1 MESCV
6 NTASFKFVLYSSFTL
21 ILLVL
26 LILSLFT
33 TEIALGIPNVNYP
46 GQGSVNHRP
55 LVKAGPDQIV
65 KENEMVVLH
74 GIANDSDLGDKISYS
89 WRQIA
94 GPVAKLSHS
103 NTMNPSFIAPN
114 VSADTQMRFA
124 LTVTDNK
131 GATSISPAIVTIT
144 IKHINHA
151 PIANAGTDQTVSPGD
166 IVNLNAENSEDLDKD
181 QIKYSWI
188 QIEGPN
194 VKLDGANTSIA
205 TFTAPTNI
213 SADTILVFKLTVKD
227 SKNAS
232 NTAIVKIIDK
242 YIPPPNQLPIAN
254 AGTDQIVNAGATV
267 TLDGSASS
275 DSDGIVSSY
284 SWNQI
289 AGPSVSING
298 AHTSSPSFIAPHV
311 SSITTLVF
319 SLTTRDDKGASSTPD
334 NVVIT
339 VKQEVTRTEGNKASG
354 PVCQYVPGPSMEISP
369 SCIGVH

>member
-1 MESCV
+1 M
-6 NTASFKFVLYSSFTL
+6 
-21 ILLVL
+21 
-26 LILSLFT
+26 
-33 TEIALGIPNVNYP
+33 
-46 GQGSVNHRP
+46 
-55 LVKAGPDQIV
+55 V
-65 KENEMVVLH
+65 KENEMVVLR

-89 WRQIA
+89 WRQMA
-94 GPVAKLSHS
+94 GHVVKLSHS

-144 IKHINHA
+144 VKHINHA

-166 IVNLNAENSEDLDKD
+166 IVNLNAENSKDIDKD

-188 QIEGPN
+188 QIKGPSA
-194 VKLDGANTSIA
+194 KLDGANTSIA

-232 NTAIVKIIDK
+232 NTAIVKVVDK
-242 YIPPPNQLPIAN
+242 YIPPPNQPPIAN

-267 TLDGSASS
+267 ILDGSASS